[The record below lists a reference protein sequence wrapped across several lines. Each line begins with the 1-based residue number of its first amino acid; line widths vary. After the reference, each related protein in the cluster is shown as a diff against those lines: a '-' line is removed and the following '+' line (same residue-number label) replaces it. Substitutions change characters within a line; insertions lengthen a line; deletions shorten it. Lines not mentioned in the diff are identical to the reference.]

1 MQVTTYMR
9 KLRLDMVHEMNIK
22 SAELVNSDNE
32 DDQTKRQSW
41 GFTVFPPKNLFQYVI
56 EILSCR
62 YEDGDIPRGDSPGPG
77 MTEESN
83 EEAFERMMAMVE
95 EDEEE
100 RSAAVQTQPTPP
112 QPTTPSTPR

>member
-1 MQVTTYMR
+1 MKMTKQKGRAGLSLFSLPKCYF
-9 KLRLDMVHEMNIK
+9 N
-22 SAELVNSDNE
+22 LV
-32 DDQTKRQSW
+32 
-41 GFTVFPPKNLFQYVI
+41 